1 MSQSKDK
8 NIQNENNNKFKYP
21 KRTHKQIEH
30 NKSKGKTRLK
40 YKKFENLN
48 ENLFEYYNI
57 SKLYENIIFTNDS
70 IYEIKKDDIKNQ
82 IYEEDFFNII
92 NITGDGNCFY
102 RSISYY
108 LTESENLHKNL
119 RLSVYKYVINNL
131 TKFYE
136 FCYIENNTYYID
148 IEEHNTIHKYILD
161 DYVDNKESF
170 SKYEKYF

>member
-1 MSQSKDK
+1 MSQSKEK
-8 NIQNENNNKFKYP
+8 NIQNENNNKITYP

-30 NKSKGKTRLK
+30 IKSKGKTRLK
-40 YKKFENLN
+40 NKKLEKLSQNLLEN
-48 ENLFEYYNI
+48 YNN

-108 LTESENLHKNL
+108 LTGSENSHQNL
-119 RLSVYKYVINNL
+119 RI
-131 TKFYE
+131 
-136 FCYIENNTYYID
+136 
-148 IEEHNTIHKYILD
+148 
-161 DYVDNKESF
+161 
-170 SKYEKYF
+170 